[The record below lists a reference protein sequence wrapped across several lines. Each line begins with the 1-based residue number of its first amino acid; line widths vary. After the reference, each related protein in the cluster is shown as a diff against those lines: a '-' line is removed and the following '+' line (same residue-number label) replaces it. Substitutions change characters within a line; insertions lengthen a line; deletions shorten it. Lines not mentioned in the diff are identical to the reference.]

1 MPEAPPGQ
9 PFAVGARSFAARLGR
24 YLWRA
29 LLVALGLIALT
40 LGVLFARPLY
50 HHLVS
55 FPRDTAA
62 LERLRAEARPVA
74 LDDGWQEYRAVVHAH
89 SYLSH
94 DSEMPFAEILAAA
107 QEARVEAM
115 FMTDHCINRKADFV
129 TQWSGLHEGVRFIRG
144 WELHNGLLIWGL
156 PESATVNCDAPLAET
171 AARLAT
177 DGGLSAF
184 GHTEMPRPYE
194 VSDVGVMEIYNIHTD
209 FLDEKLLWL
218 LPELL
223 LNTARWPDLAIRE
236 VYDRPSAILR
246 RWDEQNRTRKMVG
259 FGASDAH
266 RNLGLRLVYTAD
278 HRLWL
283 RQTSRK
289 SFTDPKIDVNSHAHT
304 LLEWIFGPLT
314 PGRELLRVDLD
325 PYPRS
330 LRYVSTHLLAQ
341 DNSEAALLG
350 ALREGR
356 AFVAFDL
363 LADTRGFVFFA
374 DADGRRATMGE
385 EVAFTPGLRLKGEAP
400 LSARWT
406 VLRDGEVVAT
416 LEGRSLDWP
425 VPVAGNYRV
434 ELAIKPGA
442 EWLDW
447 IYANPVRITPST

>member
-24 YLWRA
+24 YVWRA

-144 WELHNGLLIWGL
+144 WELRNGLLIWGL

-177 DGGLSAF
+177 EGGLSAF

-330 LRYVSTHLLAQ
+330 LRYVNTHLLAQ

-425 VPVAGNYRV
+425 VPGAGNYRV